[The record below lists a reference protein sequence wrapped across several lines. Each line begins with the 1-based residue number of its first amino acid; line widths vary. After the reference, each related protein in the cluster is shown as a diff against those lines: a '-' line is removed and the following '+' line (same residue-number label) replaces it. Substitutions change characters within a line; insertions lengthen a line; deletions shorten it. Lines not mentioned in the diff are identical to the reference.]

1 MVGRAYLRYSIHY
14 PKTRDSIR
22 FEAYAHAGTPKDI
35 EPDMPDAAN
44 PDQESAGPHAGLANL
59 LVEFNQMKSFMDDP
73 LVIVEA
79 DGVRVRDHSGQWYI
93 DGLSAV
99 AAVQLGHRNQAIIA
113 AMTEQLNKVAL
124 ALPLYAASEPAI
136 DLATRLVEITPAPLT
151 HVKYTTGGSEANETA
166 FKVARQYHAQTG
178 SPGKYKIISRY
189 RSYHGATMGA
199 LAASGGAARKF
210 PYEPFPTGFLKV
222 HPPDC
227 YRCPFGL
234 SYPECGVQCAEIVD
248 DVIRSEDPG
257 SVAAFIAEPVTMSAD
272 GFIVPPSEYFK
283 ILRDICDRHNVLLI
297 FDEIIT
303 GFGRLGELFGADV
316 YNTTPDLMTL
326 GKGLSG
332 GYAPLAAL
340 MMTTPIAEAFWG
352 DPTDAVHFNGGHT
365 YAGNP
370 VACAAGLE
378 AISQIVEGGAL
389 ANGQKQGARLRA
401 GMEVLADRYEQI
413 GRVDGHGLL
422 QGIEFVKE
430 GSARLPFP
438 PSHLL
443 CRKVGL
449 TAKSNGLI
457 GRMGDHEFVL
467 APPLTSTS
475 DEIDEMLEI
484 LDTSIA
490 ESLETFDG

>member
-1 MVGRAYLRYSIHY
+1 M
-14 PKTRDSIR
+14 P
-22 FEAYAHAGTPKDI
+22 EATDPS
-35 EPDMPDAAN
+35 
-44 PDQESAGPHAGLANL
+44 QEFPQRHAGLANL

-73 LVIVEA
+73 LIIVEG
-79 DGVRVRDHSGQWYI
+79 DGVRVRDHTGQWYI

-99 AAVQLGHRNQAIIA
+99 AAVQLGHRNQAIIT
-113 AMTEQLNKVAL
+113 AMTEQLNKIAL

-136 DLATRLVEITPAPLT
+136 ELARRLVEITPEPLT
-151 HVKYTTGGSEANETA
+151 HVKYASGGSEANEAA

-178 SPGKYKIISRY
+178 YPGKYKIISRY

-199 LAASGGAARKF
+199 LAASGGAARKL

-234 SYPECGVQCAEIVD
+234 SYPDCGVRCAEIVD
-248 DVIRSEDPG
+248 DVIQAEGPD
-257 SVAAFIAEPVTMSAD
+257 SVAAFIAEPVSMSTD
-272 GFIVPPSEYFK
+272 GFIAPPPEYFK

-316 YNTTPDLMTL
+316 YNTAPDLITL

-389 ANGQKQGARLRA
+389 ANGQTQGDRLRA
-401 GMEVLADRYEQI
+401 GLEELAERYEQV

-422 QGIEFVKE
+422 QGIEFVQDK
-430 GSARLPFP
+430 SSRTPFP
-438 PSHLL
+438 PDHLL
-443 CRKVGL
+443 CRKVGQ
-449 TAKSNGLI
+449 TAKANGLI

-475 DEIDEMLEI
+475 DEIDEMVAI